1 LAFLQLGVVILQNQT
16 YRENEEHF
24 KMSDGFNLFYR
35 HWTSSTEAKRAII
48 FLHGIEVHSGA
59 FSFMGPELAN
69 DGNEIYAFDRRGFGN
84 SKEPDLPRGDVKSF
98 DRHLEDL
105 NEVVETVHKN
115 HSGRKLFIFGHSIGC
130 TYALWYVAH
139 FPQQVDGLILASNPL
154 KPGFKVPTEDAVKL
168 VFSPIIEHHSMYDLI
183 DKWPQAFRES
193 EEYKLISED
202 ELCTKVF
209 GLGFLFELQT
219 RLANKM
225 SHYAQKIEKPALL
238 IHGDADI
245 VALPESSKKL
255 MEKLASKDKTL
266 QTFPGA
272 DHWLYQSIIPKMSSK
287 YSLEQKNHVSNAV
300 KNWLANHEAN
310 SVTEVKTCI

>member
-1 LAFLQLGVVILQNQT
+1 MQT
-16 YRENEEHF
+16 QTFQKNEDYF

-35 HWTSSTEAKRAII
+35 RWPSSGQVDNVVI

-59 FSFMGPELAN
+59 FSFMGPELASSN
-69 DGNEIYAFDRRGFGN
+69 CEVYGFDRRGFGN

-98 DRHLEDL
+98 DRQLEDI
-105 NEVVETVHKN
+105 NDVVDAVHKN
-115 HSGRKLFIFGHSIGC
+115 HPGKKLYIFAHSIGC
-130 TYALWYVAH
+130 TYALWYAAH
-139 FPQQVDGLILASNPL
+139 FPQQIDGLILASNPL
-154 KPGFKVPTEDAVKL
+154 KTGFKVPTQDTVKL

-183 DKWPQAFRES
+183 DKWPQAFREG

-225 SHYAQKIEKPALL
+225 LHYASKIDKPTLL

-245 VALPESSKKL
+245 IALPESSNKL
-255 MEKLASKDKTL
+255 MEKLASKDQTL
-266 QTFPGA
+266 QIFPGA

-287 YSLEQKNHVSNAV
+287 YSLEQKKQVASTV
-300 KNWLANHEAN
+300 KNWLEKQATVSSMEM
-310 SVTEVKTCI
+310 KT